1 MEEAKFRYFLLVK
14 AFEKQIKI
22 IEEQGKKY
30 VEVLK
35 VLKAEENKE
44 GIKSVEGIFPK
55 EIRTNEIKNEI
66 DDFKKWGEK
75 LKTKDLIY
83 KANKYKFEFQQY
95 EIIRSF
101 SESISTG
108 KVNIS
113 EAEIDQSSLLKCLV
127 EFSKRSRPKIAE
139 GKDKKNTSEKVNAL
153 FEGQE
158 LILNASKSGILS
170 IKETQGKGLKILTP
184 KQMLQRLLIALAQVK
199 AGNTSENLLNEIRQI
214 IYFLYL
220 AK

>member
-1 MEEAKFRYFLLVK
+1 M
-14 AFEKQIKI
+14 
-22 IEEQGKKY
+22 
-30 VEVLK
+30 
-35 VLKAEENKE
+35 
-44 GIKSVEGIFPK
+44 
-55 EIRTNEIKNEI
+55 RTNEIKNEI

-139 GKDKKNTSEKVNAL
+139 CKDKKNTSEKVNAL

-158 LILNASKSGILS
+158 LILNASKCGILS

>member
-55 EIRTNEIKNEI
+55 EMRTNEIKNEI

-139 GKDKKNTSEKVNAL
+139 GKDKK
-153 FEGQE
+153 
-158 LILNASKSGILS
+158 IL
-170 IKETQGKGLKILTP
+170 LK
-184 KQMLQRLLIALAQVK
+184 K
-199 AGNTSENLLNEIRQI
+199 
-214 IYFLYL
+214 
-220 AK
+220 

>member
-1 MEEAKFRYFLLVK
+1 M
-14 AFEKQIKI
+14 
-22 IEEQGKKY
+22 
-30 VEVLK
+30 
-35 VLKAEENKE
+35 
-44 GIKSVEGIFPK
+44 
-55 EIRTNEIKNEI
+55 RTNEIKNEI

-113 EAEIDQSSLLKCLV
+113 EAKIDQSSLSKCLV

-139 GKDKKNTSEKVNAL
+139 GKDKKILLKKWMLFLKVKN
-153 FEGQE
+153 
-158 LILNASKSGILS
+158 
-170 IKETQGKGLKILTP
+170 
-184 KQMLQRLLIALAQVK
+184 
-199 AGNTSENLLNEIRQI
+199 
-214 IYFLYL
+214 
-220 AK
+220 